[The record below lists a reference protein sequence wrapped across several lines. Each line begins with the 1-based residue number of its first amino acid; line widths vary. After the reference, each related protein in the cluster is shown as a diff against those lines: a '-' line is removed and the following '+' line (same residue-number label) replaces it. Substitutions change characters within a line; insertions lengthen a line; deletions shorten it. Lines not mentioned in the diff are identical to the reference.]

1 MRPAYARH
9 PYAALLHALGL
20 GLLMA
25 VYMHWQLPLSWSIPA
40 YLLLA
45 LWPWLG
51 PWKVAEELPMAEQPE
66 PVVVDTAQLLRNRQR
81 AEQVAQLV
89 VGAEHLAAGMA
100 AQRAALQRASAQA
113 EAMLRGEQEGE
124 ARLAQALA
132 AAQSAR
138 QVSAVGQQQLD
149 PLIARMQALTE
160 HTRVS
165 RELLDGLNARSA
177 QIEQVTQ
184 VIQSIAS
191 QTNLLALNAAIE
203 AARAG
208 EQGRGFAV
216 VADEVRNLAGRTAAA
231 TGEVGQIVGDI
242 RQQSAAVVT
251 HIQSQAD
258 ELEQASVQL
267 VDSAGHLHSAVTLAT
282 ELEQQLADIGSDST
296 VHSERL
302 GELLDDFEQLQA
314 VAGASD
320 SQSRQLGD
328 IAEQLRASES
338 SGL

>member
-1 MRPAYARH
+1 
-9 PYAALLHALGL
+9 
-20 GLLMA
+20 
-25 VYMHWQLPLSWSIPA
+25 
-40 YLLLA
+40 
-45 LWPWLG
+45 
-51 PWKVAEELPMAEQPE
+51 
-66 PVVVDTAQLLRNRQR
+66 
-81 AEQVAQLV
+81 
-89 VGAEHLAAGMA
+89 
-100 AQRAALQRASAQA
+100 
-113 EAMLRGEQEGE
+113 MLRGEQEGE